1 MASLSSAV
9 LPLCDLGT
17 PARSDP
23 TKEAAL
29 LHHLQCQYRA
39 KVWKA
44 LSSSL
49 ALNCCSEQQM
59 FDVLLL
65 PPQLQWV

>member
-1 MASLSSAV
+1 MASFSSTV
-9 LPLCDLGT
+9 LPLHDLGT
-17 PARSDP
+17 PARSGP

-49 ALNCCSEQQM
+49 ALRCCSGQQR
-59 FDVLLL
+59 FDALLI
-65 PPQLQWV
+65 PPQVQ